1 MRRLFIAVLF
11 IGLGYSVNAQR
22 LPEKPIQKKEN
33 KPKEQLPER
42 IISTEAGSDTIPLR
56 QIDGTVLH
64 IIGTGTLFESYTE
77 TIDGYT
83 IVIAKDGFYYYAVQT
98 KDGNLLPSDVRAKD
112 PKDRTKKEAKR
123 LTSLQKHLRNTGET
137 LQEITNKQ
145 KEFYKDYNLEIER
158 TNDDKK

>member
-1 MRRLFIAVLF
+1 MR
-11 IGLGYSVNAQR
+11 GLIITVFLMIFGLQVNAQR

-33 KPKEQLPER
+33 MPKQQLPPR

-56 QIDGTVLH
+56 QVDGTVLH
-64 IIGTGTLFESYTE
+64 ILGSGSLFESYTE

-112 PKDRTKKEAKR
+112 PADRTKKEQKKLA
-123 LTSLQKHLRNTGET
+123 SLQKHLRYTGET
-137 LQEITNKQ
+137 LEDISK
-145 KEFYKDYNLEIER
+145 KKKDFYHDYNLQIER
-158 TNDDKK
+158 SNEK